1 MKSKALLYAVIAVLL
16 LLFVLGSWRFIL
28 GFAVAIALCWYFGFD
43 RVKQVLISFW
53 EQAQKLW
60 KTVSQDLGD
69 KEETVDAVITDSF
82 VVPFTSESGKFQIII
97 NAAGKSYMLKPTE
110 SGVLP
115 SCLEKGKPIRI
126 RKKISYHGLTAITA
140 VSLIADGQVFETL

>member
-1 MKSKALLYAVIAVLL
+1 MKTKALLYAVIAVLL

-28 GFAVAIALCWYFGFD
+28 GFAVAIALCWYFGFEY
-43 RVKQVLISFW
+43 VKQVLLSVW

-69 KEETVDAVITDSF
+69 NEETVDAVITDSF
-82 VVPFTSESGKFQIII
+82 VVPFTSEAGKFQIII
-97 NAAGKSYMLKPTE
+97 NASGKSYMLKPTE

-115 SCLEKGKPIRI
+115 SCLEKGKPIQI
-126 RKKISYHGLTAITA
+126 KTTTTHHGLKIATS
-140 VSLIADGQVFETL
+140 VSLIADGEVFETL

>member
-1 MKSKALLYAVIAVLL
+1 MKTKALLYAVIAVLL

-28 GFAVAIALCWYFGFD
+28 GFAVAIALCWYFGFEH
-43 RVKQVLISFW
+43 VKQVLLSAW

-60 KTVSQDLGD
+60 KIVSQDLGD

-82 VVPFTSESGKFQIII
+82 VVPFTSEAEKFQIII
-97 NAAGKSYMLKPTE
+97 NASGKSFMLKPTE

-115 SCLEKGKPIRI
+115 SCLEKGKPIQI
-126 RKKISYHGLTAITA
+126 RTKTSHHGLKVITS

>member
-1 MKSKALLYAVIAVLL
+1 MKTKALLYAVIAVLL

-97 NAAGKSYMLKPTE
+97 NAAGKSFMLKPTE

-115 SCLEKGKPIRI
+115 SCLEKGKPIQI
-126 RKKISYHGLTAITA
+126 KTTTSHHGLKTVTS
-140 VSLIADGQVFETL
+140 VSFIADGQVFETL